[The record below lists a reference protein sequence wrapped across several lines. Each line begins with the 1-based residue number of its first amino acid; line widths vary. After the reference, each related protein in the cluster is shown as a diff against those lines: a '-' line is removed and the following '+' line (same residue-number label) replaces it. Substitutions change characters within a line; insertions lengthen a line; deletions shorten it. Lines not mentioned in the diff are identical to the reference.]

1 MGFRD
6 RAVRKGFL
14 EEGIFKLI
22 RKVREQPCKQPVEEH
37 SRQEEQEMQGL
48 QGYKRWPGSKLE
60 WLEGDKP
67 EGDWHMMRLER
78 HWGPFSFLFQD

>member
-1 MGFRD
+1 MGFGD

-37 SRQEEQEMQGL
+37 SRQEEEEVQGL
-48 QGYKRWPGSKLE
+48 QG
-60 WLEGDKP
+60 
-67 EGDWHMMRLER
+67 
-78 HWGPFSFLFQD
+78 